1 MGSKIHTSLVK
12 FIKESSENTFDDIV
26 EEIRELDI
34 GDLKG
39 EIIEWVKDGNVVY
52 VDGTYRTQDAQY
64 NNRLKTIDDLVSYY
78 RREFIKESLEND
90 SKETKKLQETVG
102 FKIIREIGGFSKS
115 IEDERNILLNYTKDI
130 EEINKYVETKD
141 VEKIS
146 KIIESISGKDI
157 TPYEIMVI
165 QKHI

>member
-12 FIKESSENTFDDIV
+12 FIKESLESDNVFDDIV

-78 RREFIKESLEND
+78 AKEF
-90 SKETKKLQETVG
+90 T
-102 FKIIREIGGFSKS
+102 
-115 IEDERNILLNYTKDI
+115 
-130 EEINKYVETKD
+130 
-141 VEKIS
+141 
-146 KIIESISGKDI
+146 
-157 TPYEIMVI
+157 
-165 QKHI
+165 